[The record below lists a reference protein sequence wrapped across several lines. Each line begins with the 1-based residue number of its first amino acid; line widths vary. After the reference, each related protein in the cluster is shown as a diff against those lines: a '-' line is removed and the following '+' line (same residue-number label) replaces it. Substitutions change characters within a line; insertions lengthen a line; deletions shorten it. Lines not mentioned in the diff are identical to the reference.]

1 VLSALLAAV
10 LHFPSQDSA
19 PTAPHVLAIEH
30 VTVLP
35 MDAERRLADHT
46 VIVRDG
52 RIAALGPAAEVTVPE
67 GALRIDGAGRFLFPG
82 LADMHVHVWD
92 ANDLYLFVACGVT
105 TVRNMFGSTLHLG
118 WREQIEK
125 GELVGPRIY
134 TAGPI
139 IDGPN
144 PVWPGSVALTD
155 PAQAAEIVKEQKA
168 AGYDFLKPYSK
179 LSPECYEALAI
190 AAEAEGLRMMGHVPS
205 ALGIADVLE
214 AGQHT
219 IEHLDGWAEAALGQ
233 TGAQGASLID
243 DHLAWP
249 KTDDA
254 GLAKVARACKE
265 AGAWNCPT
273 LVVLQKWRKGAEADA
288 LLARPEM
295 RFVSPFMKSAWG
307 PGSSMNYLQRL
318 PEELLAAVHA
328 ADPHR
333 ARAVAALRDAG
344 AGILLGTDMGNPY
357 VVAGWALHEELAN
370 LVAAGL
376 TPYEALRAG
385 TADAARCMDDADDWG
400 TIAVGLRADL
410 LLLEADPLVDVANAA
425 RRIGVVL
432 HGRWMPED
440 EIEREL
446 ESRAQR
452 FAGNR

>member
-1 VLSALLAAV
+1 MTLVLCAV
-10 LHFPSQDSA
+10 LAFLPCPPQEPA
-19 PTAPHVLAIEH
+19 RPVLAIEH

-46 VIVRDG
+46 ALVSDG
-52 RIAALGPAAEVTVPE
+52 RIAALGPAAEVSVPE
-67 GALRIDGAGRFLFPG
+67 GALRIDGSGRFLMPG

-92 ANDLYLFVACGVT
+92 ENDLYLFVACGVT
-105 TVRNMFGSTLHLG
+105 TVRNMFGSQLQLG
-118 WREQIEK
+118 WRERIAHD
-125 GELVGPRIY
+125 ELVGPRIY

-155 PAQAAEIVKEQKA
+155 PADAAKIVEEQKA

-179 LSPECYEALAI
+179 LSAECYEALAI
-190 AAEAEGLRMMGHVPS
+190 AAEAEGMRMMGHVPNV
-205 ALGIADVLE
+205 LGLVDVLE
-214 AGQHT
+214 AGQLT
-219 IEHLDGWAEAALGQ
+219 IEHLDGWAEAALG
-233 TGAQGASLID
+233 GGSRAQGASLLD

-249 KTDDA
+249 KATDEE
-254 GLAKVARACKE
+254 LATVARACKS

-273 LVVLQKWRKGAEADA
+273 LVVLDKWRKGAEADA

-295 RFVSPFMKSAWG
+295 RFVSPAIKGFWS
-307 PGSSMNYLQRL
+307 PSSPMNYLQRL
-318 PEELLAAVHA
+318 PEEVLTAVHA
-328 ADPHR
+328 AAPHR

-357 VVAGWALHEELAN
+357 VTAGWALHEELAN

-376 TPYEALRAG
+376 TPYQALRAG
-385 TADAARCMDDADDWG
+385 TADAASCMGDGDEWG
-400 TIAVGLRADL
+400 TIAVGQRADL
-410 LLLEADPLVDVANAA
+410 VLLEADPLDDVANAA
-425 RRIGVVL
+425 KRAGVVL
-432 HGRWMPED
+432 HGRWMPRD

-446 ESRAQR
+446 ESRAVR